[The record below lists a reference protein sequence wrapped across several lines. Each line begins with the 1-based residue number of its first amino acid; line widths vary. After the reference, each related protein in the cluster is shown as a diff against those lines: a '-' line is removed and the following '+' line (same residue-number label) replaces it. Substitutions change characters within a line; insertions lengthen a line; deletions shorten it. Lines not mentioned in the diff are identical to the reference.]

1 MYDNLKTL
9 IEVIYNS
16 QKTFGDN
23 DFLKYRESSNSPFKS
38 ITFNQFVE
46 FMESMAA
53 SLYDLGVRKGDKVGI
68 VSDNLYKW
76 LIIDMAILSLGAAD
90 VPRGSD
96 THKNELAYILEHSDA
111 KFCVVEDPE
120 QADKVLSISEN
131 IKNIKDII
139 LLTGDLKDIK
149 NPNPNNIRFH
159 HFDELLEKGK
169 ELRESLKDELKKI
182 RDSVT
187 ENDLATIIYTSGT
200 TGLPKGVML
209 LHKNIMQNLHA
220 MPEVVPVVPGKERWL
235 SVLPVWHV
243 FERTVEYCVMITAG
257 VLAYSKPVAKY
268 LLPDL
273 AEIKP
278 TYMAS
283 VPRIWE
289 ALYNGIV
296 ANVKKGSAVK
306 KIMFNFFISIGLIFT
321 KAKRVFLGW
330 NPLFKKEFFLIKFFK
345 KVGAL
350 FVMFLLFGFDL
361 LGNILI
367 YSKIRDKTGNC
378 LKGPISG
385 GGALPEYIDNFFSTI
400 KINILE
406 GYGLTETSPIVGVR
420 DYYRPVARTIG
431 KPSPG
436 VEVMIGDD
444 NWNPLPNQHEKGVVY
459 IKGDL
464 VMAGYYKNKEKTDEV
479 IKNGWLNTGDLG
491 RLTIT
496 GELQLLG
503 RAKDTIVLLGGE
515 NVEPAPIEDKLLE
528 DPLISQVIVVGQDK
542 KTLGALIVPAKEN
555 LEEFARLHGIHY
567 SSFEEL
573 CKNRIIIDKFA
584 KIIKHRISL
593 QNGFRNFEKISC
605 FELLPNPFEVG
616 KELTASLKMKRNVIF
631 EKYKDLIENMYRKMG
646 N

>member
-1 MYDNLKTL
+1 MYDNLRTL
-9 IEVIYNS
+9 IDVIYNS
-16 QKTFGDN
+16 KKEFGN
-23 DFLKYRESSNSPFKS
+23 KDFLKYRENNSPFKS
-38 ITFNQFVE
+38 ITYNEFVDLI
-46 FMESMAA
+46 ESMAA
-53 SLYDLGVRKGDKVGI
+53 ALYNLGVRKNDKVAI

-76 LIIDMAILSLGAAD
+76 LIADMAILSLGAAD

-96 THKNELAYILEHSDA
+96 THANELGYILEHSDS
-111 KFCVVEDPE
+111 KFCFVEDPA
-120 QADKVLSISEN
+120 QADKVLSIPEN
-131 IKNIKDII
+131 TKNIKDLI
-139 LLTGDLKDIK
+139 LLTGKIEDIK
-149 NPNPNNIRFH
+149 GTNSNNIKFH
-159 HFDELLEKGK
+159 HFDQLLEKGK
-169 ELRESLKDELKKI
+169 ELKQGLKEELEKI
-182 RDSVT
+182 RNSIT

-220 MPEVVPVVPGKERWL
+220 MPEVVPVIPGKERWL

-257 VLAYSKPVAKY
+257 TLAYSKPIAKY

-273 AEIKP
+273 EEIKP
-278 TYMAS
+278 TFMAS

-289 ALYNGIV
+289 ALYNGII
-296 ANVKKGSAVK
+296 NNIKKGSLIK
-306 KIMFNFFISIGLIFT
+306 KIMFNFFISIGLLFT
-321 KAKRVFLGW
+321 KAKRILLGW
-330 NPLFKKEFFLIKFFK
+330 NPIFKKEFILIKLFK
-345 KVGAL
+345 KLAAL
-350 FVMFLLFGFDL
+350 LAMAFLFGFDL

-367 YSKIRDKTGNC
+367 YSKIRAKTGKH

-420 DYYRPVARTIG
+420 DYYRPITRTIG
-431 KPSPG
+431 KPAPG

-444 NWNPLPNQHEKGVVY
+444 NWNRLPNQHEKGVVY

-464 VMAGYYKNKEKTDEV
+464 VMAGYYKNKEKTDAV
-479 IKNGWLNTGDLG
+479 IKDGWLNTGDLG

-555 LEEFARLHGIHY
+555 LEEFAKKNRISY

-573 CKNRIIIDKFA
+573 CKNKIILDEFA
-584 KIIKHRISL
+584 KIIKHKINV

-605 FELLPNPFEVG
+605 FELLTTPFEVG
-616 KELTASLKMKRNVIF
+616 KELTSSLKMKRNVIF
-631 EKYKDLIENMYRKMG
+631 DKYKNVIENMYKKLG
-646 N
+646 T

>member
-1 MYDNLKTL
+1 MYEELKTL
-9 IEVIYNS
+9 IDVIYNS
-16 QKTFGDN
+16 KKNFGEN
-23 DFLKYRESSNSPFKS
+23 EFLKYKEENDSSFRS

-46 FMESMAA
+46 YMESMAA
-53 SLYDLGVRKGDKVGI
+53 SLYDLGIRKGDKVAI

-96 THKNELAYILEHSDA
+96 THPNELSYILEHSDS
-111 KFCVVEDPE
+111 KICVVENPE
-120 QADKVLSISEN
+120 QADKVLSISDK

-139 LLTGDLKDIK
+139 LLTGKIEDIK
-149 NPNPNNIRFH
+149 NPNPNNIKFY
-159 HFDELLEKGK
+159 HFDDLIEKGK
-169 ELRESLKDELKKI
+169 SLKESLKEELKNI
-182 RDSVT
+182 RDSIT

-220 MPEVVPVVPGKERWL
+220 MPEVVPVVSGKERWL
-235 SVLPVWHV
+235 SILPVWHV
-243 FERTVEYCVMITAG
+243 FERTVEYCIMITSG
-257 VLAYSKPVAKY
+257 ILAYSKPIAKY

-278 TYMAS
+278 TFMAS

-289 ALYNGIV
+289 ALYNGIIT
-296 ANVKKGSAVK
+296 NVKKGSPIK
-306 KIMFNFFISIGLIFT
+306 KAMFNFFISIGHVFT

-330 NPLFKKEFFLIKFFK
+330 NPVFKKEFFLIKFFK
-345 KVGAL
+345 KIGAL
-350 FVMFLLFGFDL
+350 FVMFLLFGLDL

-367 YSKIRDKTGNC
+367 YSKIRAKTGNC

-420 DYYRPVARTIG
+420 DYYRPIVRTIG
-431 KPSPG
+431 KAAPG
-436 VEVMIGDD
+436 VQIMIGDD

-491 RLTIT
+491 RLTLT

-528 DPLISQVIVVGQDK
+528 DPLISQVIIVGQDK

-555 LEEFARLHGIHY
+555 LEEFAKLHNIQY
-567 SSFEEL
+567 SSFEDL
-573 CKNRIIIDKFA
+573 CKNKIVIDEFA
-584 KIIKHRISL
+584 KIIKHRISV

-605 FELLPNPFEVG
+605 FELLTTPFEVG

-631 EKYKDLIENMYRKMG
+631 DKYKDLIENMYKKL
-646 N
+646 